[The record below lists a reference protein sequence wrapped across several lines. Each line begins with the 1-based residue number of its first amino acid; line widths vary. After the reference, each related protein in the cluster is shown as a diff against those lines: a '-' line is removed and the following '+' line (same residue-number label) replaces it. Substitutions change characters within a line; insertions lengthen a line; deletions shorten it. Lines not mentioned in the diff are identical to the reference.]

1 MATRYAIMRFSV
13 RGRIRASVTS
23 YKTLRPKEFYE
34 LLDRL
39 TKTSRDG
46 SAGERLDRLI
56 RCPSRSQDLAQ
67 EWIER
72 ELCKN
77 AAKGQ
82 TLGPG
87 LVVRV
92 SKRLSAESILH
103 EQFGVSVN
111 LVRAGCTYEK
121 AKAEYAS
128 KHGGVVP
135 SHMKPIIW
143 DEAIMDR
150 MRRTLETHDTVRWL
164 PLHDGTTS
172 NPKSNKKSSVGGLKE
187 WEALVGGEVTLDM
200 TELPEDREWTPRAK
214 EETEPFQVDKEWL
227 AEHHI
232 STAELA
238 ALGRTTLTDL
248 GVDASAVDALL
259 DGPDGLSERAGKFNL
274 ILRNPRLARM
284 LDEREDADLS
294 AERVLSGLG
303 MPVAFALTGFQAEE
317 MMADMPDVNPVQA
330 WRLSAEYAGA
340 PELGD
345 VLGYH
350 EYLRHV
356 AQVSERI
363 TAPCPQKR
371 RRHRPTPVRA

>member
-1 MATRYAIMRFSV
+1 M
-13 RGRIRASVTS
+13 
-23 YKTLRPKEFYE
+23 E
-34 LLDRL
+34 
-39 TKTSRDG
+39 
-46 SAGERLDRLI
+46 
-56 RCPSRSQDLAQ
+56 
-67 EWIER
+67 
-72 ELCKN
+72 
-77 AAKGQ
+77 
-82 TLGPG
+82 
-87 LVVRV
+87 
-92 SKRLSAESILH
+92 
-103 EQFGVSVN
+103 
-111 LVRAGCTYEK
+111 
-121 AKAEYAS
+121 
-128 KHGGVVP
+128 
-135 SHMKPIIW
+135 
-143 DEAIMDR
+143 R

-172 NPKSNKKSSVGGLKE
+172 NPKSDRKSSVGGLKE

-214 EETEPFQVDKEWL
+214 EETGPFQVDKEWL

-238 ALGRTTLTDL
+238 ALGRTTLADL

-284 LDEREDADLS
+284 LDEREDADVS

-350 EYLRHV
+350 EYLRYV
-356 AQVSERI
+356 AQVSERL
-363 TAPCPQKR
+363 TAPCPQTR
-371 RRHRPTPVRA
+371 RRHRPTSVRA

>member
-1 MATRYAIMRFSV
+1 MATRYAIMRFSA
-13 RGRIRASVTS
+13 RGRIRASVTD
-23 YKTLRPKEFYE
+23 YKTLQPKEFYE

-39 TKTSRDG
+39 TKTSKDG

-92 SKRLSAESILH
+92 SKRLSVESILH

-111 LVRAGCTYEK
+111 LVRAGCTYER

-128 KHGGVVP
+128 QHGGVVP

-143 DEAIMDR
+143 DEAIMER

-172 NPKSNKKSSVGGLKE
+172 NPKS
-187 WEALVGGEVTLDM
+187 D
-200 TELPEDREWTPRAK
+200 
-214 EETEPFQVDKEWL
+214 
-227 AEHHI
+227 
-232 STAELA
+232 
-238 ALGRTTLTDL
+238 
-248 GVDASAVDALL
+248 
-259 DGPDGLSERAGKFNL
+259 
-274 ILRNPRLARM
+274 RNPRWRIEEW
-284 LDEREDADLS
+284 ERWS
-294 AERVLSGLG
+294 A
-303 MPVAFALTGFQAEE
+303 A
-317 MMADMPDVNPVQA
+317 
-330 WRLSAEYAGA
+330 
-340 PELGD
+340 
-345 VLGYH
+345 
-350 EYLRHV
+350 
-356 AQVSERI
+356 
-363 TAPCPQKR
+363 KR
-371 RRHRPTPVRA
+371 P